1 MKKSKHTESQII
13 KALKQNE
20 QGRKAEDIYRE
31 PDHRNTGT
39 ARARDEHLLLTKR
52 YKLLRY
58 L

>member
-1 MKKSKHTESQII
+1 MHKLDYKLSNEKVEAYRKQII

-39 ARARDEHLLLTKR
+39 AKQG
-52 YKLLRY
+52 
-58 L
+58 

>member
-1 MKKSKHTESQII
+1 MKRSKYTESQII

-39 ARARDEHLLLTKR
+39 ARARDESVPDM
-52 YKLLRY
+52 
-58 L
+58 